1 MAKAMN
7 VLGIDV
13 GGSGIK
19 GALVDTGSGELV
31 SERFRL
37 DTPRP
42 AKPKPVIKTIN
53 RLVKSFDYGG
63 PLGVGFPA
71 IVSNGTLLSAANVS
85 NKWIGYPGAN
95 GISEKTGCEVTMVND
110 ADAAGIAEMRFGA
123 GRERNGVVIILTL
136 GTGIGSALFVDG
148 KLVPNTEFGHL
159 YLRGQ
164 KRDAENLASD
174 RIRTDEKLGWKAWTQ
189 RLDAYLH
196 HLAFIFSPDTFI
208 LGGGVSKKHEK
219 FIPYLTVD
227 TRVVPAQLRNEA
239 GIVGAAIAAA
249 EDGAARAAS

>member
-1 MAKAMN
+1 MN

-19 GALVDTGSGELV
+19 GALVNTVNGELV
-31 SERFRL
+31 TDRFRL
-37 DTPRP
+37 ETPRP
-42 AKPKPVIKTIN
+42 AKPKPIIKTIN
-53 RLVKSFDYGG
+53 ALVRHFDYAG

-71 IVSNGTLLSAANVS
+71 IVSDGTLMSAANVS
-85 NKWIGYPGAN
+85 NKWIGYRGAN
-95 GISEKTGCEVTMVND
+95 GISEKTGCPVTLVND

-148 KLVPNTEFGHL
+148 VLVPNTELGHL

-164 KRDAENLASD
+164 KRDVENQASD
-174 RIRTDEKLGWKAWTQ
+174 RIRSEKKLGWKAWAR
-189 RLDAYLH
+189 RLDAYVH
-196 HLAFIFSPDTFI
+196 HLEFLFSPDTFI

-219 FIPYLTVD
+219 FLPHLTVATD
-227 TRVVPAQLRNEA
+227 VVPAQFRNEA
-239 GIVGAAIAAA
+239 GIVGAAMAAA
-249 EDGAARAAS
+249 ERNAGPAS

>member
-1 MAKAMN
+1 MN
-7 VLGIDV
+7 VLGVDV

-31 SERFRL
+31 TDRFRL

-42 AKPKPVIKTIN
+42 AKPKSVIKTIN
-53 RLVKSFDYGG
+53 TLVKHFGYAG

-71 IVSNGTLLSAANVS
+71 IVSDGTLMSAANVS
-85 NKWIGYPGAN
+85 NKWIGYQGAN
-95 GISEKTGCEVTMVND
+95 GISAKTGCPVTMVND

-123 GRERNGVVIILTL
+123 GRGRNGVVIILTL

-148 KLVPNTEFGHL
+148 ELVPNTELGHL
-159 YLRGQ
+159 FLRGQ
-164 KRDAENLASD
+164 KRDVENQASD
-174 RIRTDEKLGWKAWTQ
+174 RIRSEEKLGWKAWAR

-196 HLAFIFSPDTFI
+196 HLEFIFSPGAFI

-219 FIPYLTVD
+219 FLPHLTVE
-227 TRVVPAQLRNEA
+227 TEIVPAQLRNEA
-239 GIVGAAIAAA
+239 GIVGAAMAAA
-249 EDGAARAAS
+249 ERNAGRAS